1 MRVKSRLCGAH
12 NGGTL
17 GGLMETRNAAP
28 APLTEDAGLLD
39 LLDALTSS
47 PNAELEW
54 IDLLSP
60 LEYVGCRK
68 IVKSIGF
75 EPVSLEV
82 LRHVS
87 EEASHAYLLKAVVEE
102 GGIIGRSWREGR
114 FAEAGW
120 GYFQNLDR
128 RISALP
134 GADGLRY
141 PAVSWAIER
150 RVLVVYPAYLKVTRN
165 ESLKKALRRILAQEE
180 RHGAQF
186 AEVPFPDGMASEIA
200 RIEEALWPDFVA
212 AARRLA

>member
-1 MRVKSRLCGAH
+1 
-12 NGGTL
+12 
-17 GGLMETRNAAP
+17 METQKATP
-28 APLTEDAGLLD
+28 APLTEDAGLRDFLG
-39 LLDALTSS
+39 ALTAS
-47 PNAELEW
+47 PTMELEW
-54 IDLLSP
+54 IDLLSQ

-75 EPVSLEV
+75 ESVTLEV

-102 GGIIGRSWREGR
+102 GGIVGRSWREGR

-134 GADGLRY
+134 GSDGLRY

-150 RVLVVYPAYLKVTRN
+150 RVLIVYPAYLKTTRN
-165 ESLKKALRRILAQEE
+165 EALKRALRRILAQEE

-186 AEVPFPDGMASEIA
+186 AEVPFPDGVAAEIA
-200 RIEEALWPDFVA
+200 RIEESLWPDFVA
-212 AARRLA
+212 AARRLI

>member
-1 MRVKSRLCGAH
+1 
-12 NGGTL
+12 
-17 GGLMETRNAAP
+17 METQNAAP
-28 APLTEDAGLLD
+28 GKLAIDGALEEFLGRIVAAPAI
-39 LLDALTSS
+39 
-47 PNAELEW
+47 ELEW
-54 IDLLSP
+54 IDLLSQ

-68 IVKSIGF
+68 IVKSIRY
-75 EPVSLEV
+75 ESVSLEV

-87 EEASHAYLLKAVVEE
+87 EESSHAFLLKAVVEE
-102 GGIIGRSWREGR
+102 GGLVGRSWKDGR

-134 GADGLRY
+134 GSDGLQY

-150 RVLVVYPAYLKVTRN
+150 RVLVVYPAYLRVTRN

-186 AEVPFPDGMASEIA
+186 GEFTFPQGYLAEVA
-200 RIEEALWPDFVA
+200 RIEEALWSPFIA
-212 AARRLA
+212 ATGV

>member
-1 MRVKSRLCGAH
+1 
-12 NGGTL
+12 
-17 GGLMETRNAAP
+17 MET
-28 APLTEDAGLLD
+28 LTEDPALLD
-39 LLDALTSS
+39 FLGKLSAS
-47 PNAELEW
+47 PRLELEW
-54 IDLLSP
+54 IDLLSQ

-68 IVKSIGF
+68 IMKSIGF
-75 EPVSLEV
+75 ESVSLEV

-102 GGIIGRSWREGR
+102 GGLVGRSWRDGR

-134 GADGLRY
+134 GADGLQY

-150 RVLVVYPAYLKVTRN
+150 RVLVVYPAYLRTTGN
-165 ESLKKALRRILAQEE
+165 ESLKRALRRILAQEE

-186 AEVPFPDGMASEIA
+186 AQTPFPDGMAPQIA
-200 RIEEALWPDFVA
+200 RIEEALWPEFLSAAYRVA
-212 AARRLA
+212 GLEAPTSTR

>member
-1 MRVKSRLCGAH
+1 M
-12 NGGTL
+12 T
-17 GGLMETRNAAP
+17 TQNATP
-28 APLTEDAGLLD
+28 APLTEDA
-39 LLDALTSS
+39 ALVDFLGVLTAS
-47 PNAELEW
+47 PKIELEW
-54 IDLLSP
+54 IDLLSQ

-75 EPVSLEV
+75 ESVSLEV

-87 EEASHAYLLKAVVEE
+87 EEASHAYQLKAVVEE
-102 GGIIGRSWREGR
+102 GGIVGRSWRDGR
-114 FAEAGW
+114 FAEVGW

-134 GADGLRY
+134 GAAGLRY

-150 RVLVVYPAYLKVTRN
+150 RVLVVYPAYLRLTRN
-165 ESLKKALRRILAQEE
+165 ESLKRALRRILAQEE

-186 AEVPFPDGMASEIA
+186 AEVPFPDGMAAEVA
-200 RIEEALWPDFVA
+200 RIEEQLWPAFVA

>member
-1 MRVKSRLCGAH
+1 MCGAH
-12 NGGTL
+12 NGCTL
-17 GGLMETRNAAP
+17 GDLMATQNQAP
-28 APLTEDAGLLD
+28 APLTEDA
-39 LLDALTSS
+39 ALVDFLGAITSS
-47 PNAELEW
+47 PAMELEW
-54 IDLLSP
+54 IDLLSQ

-75 EPVSLEV
+75 ESVTLEV

-87 EEASHAYLLKAVVEE
+87 EEASHAYLLKAVAEE
-102 GGIIGRSWREGR
+102 GGIVGRSWREGR

-128 RISALP
+128 RVSALP
-134 GADGLRY
+134 GSDGLRY

-150 RVLVVYPAYLKVTRN
+150 RVLIVYPAYLRQSRN

-186 AEVPFPDGMASEIA
+186 ADVPFPEGMAADIA

-212 AARRLA
+212 AARRRL

>member
-1 MRVKSRLCGAH
+1 
-12 NGGTL
+12 
-17 GGLMETRNAAP
+17 METHNAAP
-28 APLTEDAGLLD
+28 APLIEDGGLRDFLG
-39 LLDALTSS
+39 ALTAS
-47 PNAELEW
+47 PKMELEW
-54 IDLLSP
+54 IDLLSQ

-68 IVKSIGF
+68 IVKSIAF
-75 EPVSLEV
+75 EAISLEV

-102 GGIIGRSWREGR
+102 GGIVGRSWREGR

-120 GYFQNLDR
+120 SYFQNLDR

-134 GADGLRY
+134 GSDGLRY

-150 RVLVVYPAYLKVTRN
+150 RVLIVYPAYLRTTRN

-186 AEVPFPDGMASEIA
+186 AEVPFPDGMAAEIA
-200 RIEEALWPDFVA
+200 RIEESLWPDFVA
-212 AARRLA
+212 AARRLI